1 MATGAN
7 DANGVWQYGED
18 DSNPTFSALLNRLAS
33 SVSTVFTEYKTA
45 SPRTVANVAARN
57 AMFPTPVQG
66 NAVFRTDVGYEERY
80 YGLYNASTNPGGVSV
95 AGWYPVSGN
104 LPKALARRSTTAVT
118 LSTSWVDRSA
128 TTNWTTLFTNN
139 VASYANGWIVPVTG
153 FYEVSIAIAASDTVG
168 VAVAPNTAPTGQ
180 TATGVFLSSVG
191 GAVAFATGSVRAKS
205 VVRLTAGDVLKVSV
219 ISGSAST
226 WHTTTTS
233 IDGNHFA
240 LTYISPP
247 FGA

>member
-7 DANGVWQYGED
+7 DANGVWIYGED
-18 DSNPTFSALLNRLAS
+18 DSNPTFSALLNRLGNS
-33 SVSTVFTEYKTA
+33 ISTTLTSYKTA
-45 SPRTVANVAARN
+45 APRTVADAAARN
-57 AMFPTPVQG
+57 SLFPSPVQG
-66 NAVFRTDVGYEERY
+66 NSVFRTDVGYEERY
-80 YGLYNASTNPGGVSV
+80 YSLYNVSTNPGGVSV
-95 AGWYPVSGN
+95 AGWYPVSGK

-118 LSTSWVDRSA
+118 LSTGWADRSA
-128 TTNWTTLFTNN
+128 TANWTTLFADN
-139 VASYANGWIVPVTG
+139 VVTYANGWIVPVTG
-153 FYEVSIAIAASDTVG
+153 YYEVSVAIAASDTVG

-191 GAVAFATGSVRAKS
+191 GAVAFATGSVRARS
-205 VVRLTAGDVLKVSV
+205 FVRLTAGDVLKVSV

-240 LTYISPP
+240 LSYVSPP